1 MYIELNMIK
10 NLAGSNMAGPLS
22 GCNAQAT
29 NSSTGIV
36 ENYHSFTFVA
46 FINEKDLH
54 VSVTTLCNEEG
65 VLASVKRL
73 NAFENMELIIGI
85 S

>member
-36 ENYHSFTFVA
+36 ENYHNFTFMA
-46 FINEKDLH
+46 FIDEK
-54 VSVTTLCNEEG
+54 T
-65 VLASVKRL
+65 
-73 NAFENMELIIGI
+73 FMFQ
-85 S
+85 